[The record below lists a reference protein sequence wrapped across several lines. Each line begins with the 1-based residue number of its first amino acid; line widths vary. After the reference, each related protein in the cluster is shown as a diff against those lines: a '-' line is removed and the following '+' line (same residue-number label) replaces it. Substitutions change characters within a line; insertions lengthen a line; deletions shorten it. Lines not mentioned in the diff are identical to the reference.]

1 MNLETIIASFGYPAL
16 FLGVFLEGETVLVL
30 AGFLVHRGYMHL
42 PLVVIISFF
51 AAFLYT
57 QLFFLLGRRG
67 KNSFIERKPIRQ
79 LRAKHIRTLLEI
91 HQNLFLIGFRFL
103 YGLRT
108 ITPFVIGISGYSP
121 KRFITLN
128 ALGTVAWAS
137 TYGVAGY
144 LFGHFL
150 GMVFYDLKKY
160 EWWIVLAI
168 VLLGSGSWLVYR
180 AVIRLRL
187 KKQGLGLIQNT

>member
-1 MNLETIIASFGYPAL
+1 MNLETIIASYGYPAL
-16 FLGVFLEGETVLVL
+16 FLVVFLEGETVLVL
-30 AGFLVHRGYMHL
+30 AGFLVHRGYMHF
-42 PLVVIISFF
+42 PLVIFVSFF

-67 KNSFIERKPIRQ
+67 ENSFIERKPIRQ

-91 HQNLFLIGFRFL
+91 HQNLFLIGFRFM

-121 KRFITLN
+121 KRFMTLN
-128 ALGTVAWAS
+128 ALGTVAWAIA
-137 TYGVAGY
+137 YGALGY

-150 GMVFYDLKKY
+150 EMVFDDLKKY

-187 KKQGLGLIQNT
+187 KKQGFGLIQNT

>member
-1 MNLETIIASFGYPAL
+1 MNLETIIASYGYPAL

-30 AGFLVHRGYMHL
+30 AGFLVHRGYMDL
-42 PLVVIISFF
+42 PLVVIVSFF

-57 QLFFLLGRRG
+57 QFFFLLGRRG
-67 KNSFIERKPIRQ
+67 ESSFIEQKPARQ

-91 HQNLFLIGFRFL
+91 HSNLFLIGFRFL

-108 ITPFVIGISGYSP
+108 ITPFVIGISGFSP
-121 KRFITLN
+121 KRFMTLN
-128 ALGTVAWAS
+128 ALGTIAWAFA
-137 TYGVAGY
+137 YGVIGY

-150 GMVFYDLKKY
+150 EMVFDDLKKY

-168 VLLGSGSWLVYR
+168 VLLGSGLWLVHKEVVR
-180 AVIRLRL
+180 RRLI
-187 KKQGLGLIQNT
+187 KQDTGLILNT